1 MQKHQCKSIT
11 MTPEQLKNIKD
22 CVRKIVILEKA
33 IQLNKLELA
42 ITLIDQLR
50 FDLGLLNEE
59 RKQRRHE

>member
-1 MQKHQCKSIT
+1 